1 LQEYEGEQSFFVEND
16 LKQGKRKPLLVGA
29 DIIEKPT
36 FSKKKMSKQQLLRHD
51 EEKLA
56 SVLMGLVS

>member
-1 LQEYEGEQSFFVEND
+1 LKKYEEEQSFFVEND
-16 LKQGKRKPLLVGA
+16 LKQGKRKPALVGA

-51 EEKLA
+51 EKKLA
-56 SVLMGLVS
+56 AILMGLVS